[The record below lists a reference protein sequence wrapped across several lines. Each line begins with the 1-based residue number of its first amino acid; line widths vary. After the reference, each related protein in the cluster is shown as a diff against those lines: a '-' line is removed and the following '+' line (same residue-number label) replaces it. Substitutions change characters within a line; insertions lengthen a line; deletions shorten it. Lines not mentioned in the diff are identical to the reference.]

1 MDARVVS
8 KGDDGTAVVEYTV
21 TNETT
26 LGSALRVSG
35 LDHDAV
41 NRAAG
46 RPQAVLAGDGAV
58 HVAGE
63 GESVTR
69 HSAVIATSIGVLTLL
84 LTGCTVTAQPEPE
97 DYTGTWVLEG
107 ADGDRAT
114 EFTVSADRTY
124 TARNIPID
132 LACRT
137 GTAATSPP
145 GCADGDSASFSG
157 RWKVADG
164 DSTGIR
170 FYFDDHFVRQGY
182 PTSGALGFYSGS
194 LDVPRPDYLF
204 VRSSSD

>member
-1 MDARVVS
+1 MS
-8 KGDDGTAVVEYTV
+8 KGDGTAVVEYTAP
-21 TNETT
+21 NETT
-26 LGSALRVSG
+26 LGSALRIPG

-46 RPQAVLAGDGAV
+46 RPRAVLAGDGAV
-58 HVAGE
+58 HVEGE
-63 GESVTR
+63 GEVVAK
-69 HSAVIATSIGVLTLL
+69 HPAGIATSIAVLTLL
-84 LTGCTVTAQPEPE
+84 MTGCAVTAQPEPE

-137 GTAATSPP
+137 GNAATGPP
-145 GCADGDSASFSG
+145 GCANGEDSASFSG

-164 DSTGIR
+164 DSPGIR
-170 FYFDDHFVRQGY
+170 FYFDGQLVRQGY
-182 PTSGALGFYSGS
+182 ATNGALGFYSGS

-204 VRSSSD
+204 VRSSSA